1 MKTSKK
7 PFRIL
12 AFFGLIT
19 LFLFQSCVSSE
30 RLLEKG
36 DYDAALDKSIKKVT
50 KDPDKKS
57 EIQVLKKAYNYAQQ
71 KDNER
76 INDLRKTGQPNI
88 WGNVFT
94 IFNQMNRRQ
103 NKLKSIPYQV
113 RNKLNIPQV
122 NYSSQIEDARYKAA
136 EYHFVLAQQ
145 LLNQQNKRKARE
157 AYQELQNVEQYLI
170 NYKDV
175 NELKVKALNDGRM
188 FTLITFNNASGQDI
202 PEEFYNEIEKINIG
216 RLNSTWTLYDINKD
230 ANKCYDYKI
239 LISIQNIKI
248 TPELV
253 KENNYTYDKEIQD
266 GIQPKVNKQG
276 LVVKDSLGEVIY
288 INKYK
293 TLYCYV
299 RDLEQH
305 KDAYVNLSVSYLDNI
320 SHQILRSNYLDAGFS
335 FHHIATT
342 ANGDLDILPQ
352 NIRRRLGTMPLPF
365 PHDFEM
371 LMETSVILRDKI
383 NSYLY
388 SNRNLIN

>member
-1 MKTSKK
+1 MKTINK
-7 PFRIL
+7 PFKIL
-12 AFFGLIT
+12 AIFGFVT
-19 LFLFQSCVSSE
+19 LFFFQSCVSSE

-57 EIQVLKKAYNYAQQ
+57 EFQILKSAYNFAQQ

-94 IFNQMNRRQ
+94 IFNRMNKRQ
-103 NKLKSIPYQV
+103 NKLKAVPYQV
-113 RNKLNIPQV
+113 RNKLNIPEV

-175 NELKVKALNDGRM
+175 NELKIKALNDGRM
-188 FTLITFNNASGQDI
+188 FCLVAFNNASGQTI
-202 PEEFYNEIEKINIG
+202 PDEFYNELEKINIS
-216 RLNSTWTLYDINKD
+216 RLNSTWTLYDINND

-266 GIQPKVNKQG
+266 GIQPKVDKQG
-276 LVVKDSLGEVIY
+276 LVVKDSLGEIIY
-288 INKYK
+288 IPKYK
-293 TLYCYV
+293 KIYCYV

-305 KDAYVNLSVSYLDNI
+305 KDAHVEISVSYYDNI
-320 SHQILRSNYLDAGFS
+320 SHRVLRSNQLDGQFS

-352 NIRRRLGTMPLPF
+352 IIRRRLGSMPIPF
-365 PHDFEM
+365 PQDFDM
-371 LMETSVILRDKI
+371 IMQTSVILRDKI

-388 SNRNLIN
+388 NNRNLIN